1 MDDNNKR
8 IVKNT
13 IYLYIRML
21 VIMALS
27 FFTTRVVLDKL
38 GSADYGINNLVGGF
52 VAMFAVL
59 NSILQSS
66 TNRFIALHL
75 GKGDK
80 ELSRVTFSTSFAL
93 HLIIALIIVVCLEI
107 GGLWLLNSKLNID
120 PDRMWAAQ
128 WVFHI
133 AVFTVFWQVTQTP
146 FSATVTAHEH
156 FNMYA
161 VMSIYDTI
169 TKLLILYLLVVIPF
183 DKLVAYAF
191 LQMAVSFTSVW
202 IYRAYCLKKFEEC
215 SLSLKID
222 KPLAKEML
230 KFSGWGVFGHLIT
243 VINVQGNSILLNI
256 FYNTVMNAARG
267 LAQTVSYTIAQFI
280 AGFLTAAQPQLVK
293 YWGAEDKKRF
303 NRLIFNATQ
312 YTLFLD
318 ALIGIPVVLEIDY
331 VLGLWLTE
339 VPPYTTQF
347 VQITVICSIIYRS
360 NTLVDQ
366 GINAAGYVKQLNLM
380 STPIYLLSIPLVY
393 MALKCGWGPVVAY
406 WFASIPALLSFFSNL
421 WILSHYTGFPGG
433 KFFLHVFIKNLG
445 LILVSM
451 IIPFAIQTQMEQG
464 AIRFFIVCGLAEIC
478 TVAVLYKFGLN
489 DDGRQ
494 MVKEKI
500 LGKVIKKFR
509 K

>member
-312 YTLFLD
+312 YTLFLV

-331 VLGLWLTE
+331 VLGL
-339 VPPYTTQF
+339 YTTQF

-393 MALKCGWGPVVAY
+393 MALKYGWGPVVAY

>member
-293 YWGAEDKKRF
+293 YWGAGDKEHF
-303 NRLIFNATQ
+303 NQLIFNATQ
-312 YTLFLD
+312 YTLFLV
-318 ALIGIPVVLEIDY
+318 ALIGIPIVLEIDY

-366 GINAAGYVKQLNLM
+366 GINAAGYVKQLNIL
-380 STPIYLLSIPLVY
+380 SVPIYLLTIPLVY
-393 MALKCGWGPVVAY
+393 MALKCGWGPIAAY
-406 WFASIPALLSFFSNL
+406 WFASIPALLAFLSNL

-433 KFFLHVFIKNLG
+433 KYFLHVFAKSLG

-451 IIPFAIQTQMEQG
+451 IIPFVVQTQMEQG
-464 AIRFFIVCGLAEIC
+464 IIRFFVVCGLAEIC

-489 DDGRQ
+489 DYGRQ
-494 MVKEKI
+494 MIKDKI
-500 LGKVIKKFR
+500 LGKVIKKIR